1 MIEQLGRRLRQ
12 FAPAAAATVIALG
25 LAACQTGGANKPV
38 ASATGS
44 AIGPDGAAV
53 QTSAAPSS
61 SSRAVASR
69 SAAPRA
75 LAFESIDGPP
85 EPVFDKLVSS
95 LSAEAGAQRIPVA
108 SRDSNAPYRVRGYLL
123 AVVENGKGSVDW
135 AWDVYDQ
142 DRERVLRVSGVEQ
155 TGSGGD
161 VWANVDQAMLD
172 RIASQSL
179 AEINTRL
186 AQNPTAPRKPASAP
200 AEAAEPA
207 AADPYEPV
215 RTDDGPPIADAGG
228 EAPAPEPSSTL
239 ALTASH

>member
-1 MIEQLGRRLRQ
+1 MMEQLDRRLRR

-38 ASATGS
+38 ASAAGS
-44 AIGPDGAAV
+44 AV
-53 QTSAAPSS
+53 QASSSPSS
-61 SSRAVASR
+61 SSRTLASR

-85 EPVFDKLVSS
+85 EPVFDKLVTS
-95 LSAEAGAQRIPVA
+95 LSAEAGTQRIPVA
-108 SRDSNAPYRVRGYLL
+108 SRDSNAPYRVRGYLV

-142 DRERVLRVSGVEQ
+142 DRERVLRVSGAEPAG
-155 TGSGGD
+155 TGAD

-172 RIASQSL
+172 RIAAQSL
-179 AEINTRL
+179 TEISTRL
-186 AQNPTAPRKPASAP
+186 AQNPTAPRKPASTDDPAP
-200 AEAAEPA
+200 EPA
-207 AADPYEPV
+207 VAEDPYEPV
-215 RTDDGPPIADAGG
+215 RTDDGPPVADAGG
-228 EAPAPEPSSTL
+228 EAPVDGTTSTL

>member
-12 FAPAAAATVIALG
+12 FAPAAAATVVALG

-38 ASATGS
+38 ASATG
-44 AIGPDGAAV
+44 PDGASV

-179 AEINTRL
+179 SEITSRL
-186 AQNPTAPRKPASAP
+186 AQNPTAPRKPVSAP
-200 AEAAEPA
+200 AETAEPA
-207 AADPYEPV
+207 AAEDPYEPV